1 MAAALKLLEEIIGD
15 PKTNASERLEAM
27 RMLKMYLLQLK
38 RLIEAQ
44 ETAPNVREGVIEVL
58 REYRQRPLL
67 LSYTWMVA
75 SSSRNGYQTPAAL

>member
-15 PKTNASERLEAM
+15 PKTKASERLEAM

-38 RLIEAQ
+38 RLIDAQ
-44 ETAPNVREGVIEVL
+44 NTAPKVRESVIEVL

-67 LSYTWMVA
+67 LSYTWMVG